1 MLKEP
6 PLILLILPPSVFV
19 NRPIRSVI
27 YVTNKLEVPDFL
39 TIIGYIVVKIRY
51 LKWGKEKH
59 LGYLIIWMC
68 FSKWNYSGLKL
79 LLNC

>member
-51 LKWGKEKH
+51 LKRGKEK
-59 LGYLIIWMC
+59 LWVIKLFKERLFGQII
-68 FSKWNYSGLKL
+68 
-79 LLNC
+79 

>member
-6 PLILLILPPSVFV
+6 PLILLILPLSVFV

-51 LKWGKEKH
+51 LKRGKEK
-59 LGYLIIWMC
+59 LWVIKLFKERLFGQII
-68 FSKWNYSGLKL
+68 
-79 LLNC
+79 